1 MSCEI
6 PGGYEV
12 EHGAKL
18 LLRCLLL
25 NHKWEVV
32 FNIPGVRVYYKCAR
46 KGCYGKRVQWGVKFM
61 WVDYDD
67 IDFYWVANS
76 QDHPTNDPAWT
87 DIQERVK
94 ERAEAVISR

>member
-18 LLRCLLL
+18 LLRCLILE
-25 NHKWEVV
+25 HKWEVV
-32 FNIPGVRVYYKCAR
+32 FNIPNVRVYYKCAR
-46 KGCYGKRVQWGVKFM
+46 KGCYGKRVQWDVKFM
-61 WVDYDD
+61 WEDYGD

-76 QDHPTNDPAWT
+76 GDYPTNDPAWA
-87 DIQERVK
+87 DIQEQAK
-94 ERAEAVISR
+94 ERARAVISR